1 MGTVFCR
8 RPTAFLQN
16 QFNVVNSESLT
27 RVLKLAL
34 EVYIDMYIFTIIDL
48 SVCFKS
54 MIRNERTKGAVGHIG
69 LEFKLVFSW
78 SQPVQQYSSHLRHFR
93 EAQGCNWPQAVTRAV
108 KTLCV

>member
-16 QFNVVNSESLT
+16 QFNVVNSESLA
-27 RVLKLAL
+27 RVLKLAF

-54 MIRNERTKGAVGHIG
+54 MIQNEHTKGG
-69 LEFKLVFSW
+69 
-78 SQPVQQYSSHLRHFR
+78 
-93 EAQGCNWPQAVTRAV
+93 
-108 KTLCV
+108 